1 MKTKKGFT
9 LVELLV
15 VIAVI
20 ALLMSILMPA
30 LRRAK
35 DMAMRVMCGNDL
47 KQIML
52 AFTIYSDKYAGKF
65 PAPDFMNQPLANEE
79 GNQWAGKFPRA
90 NGGYWPWDGPYD
102 VINELLKCMGKNL
115 SDFKGK
121 PGHDDPIPPQP
132 IFYCPSNVQQKRFL
146 NTNWSYSIGIGQG
159 GRPDGYRVL
168 GYAFMWYAGWNTTN
182 LGPGT
187 RPIRSGLD
195 SSGKITNREDS
206 LPDPMKKWV
215 DRSDIPQASEVELVV
230 DTAMSERRNV
240 LTGEVYNLNQYPN
253 GNFATVTSGGN
264 PGLYGS
270 PDQSSHLVSDSKV
283 AGGNIGFV
291 DNHVEW
297 RNFKD
302 MRNRITQGPM
312 WWW

>member
-35 DMAMRVMCGNDL
+35 DMAMRVMCGSDI

-65 PAPDFMNQPLANEE
+65 PAPDLMNQPLADEE

-90 NGGYWPWDGPYD
+90 EGGYWPWDGPYD

-121 PGHDDPIPPQP
+121 PDQVDPIPPQP

-146 NTNWSYSIGIGQG
+146 NTNWSYSLGIDN
-159 GRPDGYRVL
+159 GRVRGYRVL
-168 GYAFMWYAGWNTTN
+168 GYAFMWYAGWNN
-182 LGPGT
+182 DGK
-187 RPIRSGLD
+187 RSIRSGLD
-195 SSGKITNREDS
+195 SNGKIINTENS
-206 LPDPMKKWV
+206 LPDPIKKWV

-230 DTAMSERRNV
+230 DTAMSERRNF
-240 LTGEVYNLNQYPN
+240 LTGEVYALDKYPN
-253 GNFATVTSGGN
+253 GNFATITSGGN
-264 PGLYGS
+264 PIYNGS
-270 PDQSSHLVSDSKV
+270 PDQSSHLVSDSKI

-302 MRNRITQGPM
+302 MRNRITVGPM